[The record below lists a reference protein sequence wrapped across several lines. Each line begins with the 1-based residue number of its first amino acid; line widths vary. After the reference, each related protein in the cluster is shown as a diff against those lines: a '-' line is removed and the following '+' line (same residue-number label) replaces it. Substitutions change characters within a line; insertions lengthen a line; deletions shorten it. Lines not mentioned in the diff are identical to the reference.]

1 VLVVK
6 EKKKDLKNEIESIRQ
21 EFPVLKECTY
31 LISNSLGAVPRKVCD
46 GLERFYSLW
55 AGQGVGAWKTE
66 WWDLSRMIGD
76 KLASFIGAGPNE
88 VTMLTNATQCHW
100 AALSTKFT
108 LKRNKRNKII
118 MTEYDFPS
126 ILYAVSKIA
135 KFTGWEVKII
145 PGNGM
150 DPGIDVE
157 RIIENIDDRTLFV
170 ATSHVYFKS
179 AFIQDITAITSQ
191 ARRVG
196 AYSLIDGYHAPGV
209 IPVDVKKLKADFYVG
224 GCLKWLC
231 GGPGNAFLYVDP
243 ELASACEPSLTG
255 WMAHALPFDFSNDLN
270 FSQGAYKFMSGTPPV
285 ACLYSVEPGLDI
297 IRKVGIEAIREKS
310 KHQTE
315 EIIKKACEMDFKV
328 YSSEK
333 SDQRGGAVSLGLP
346 HAFQVSQALE
356 QKNIRVD
363 FRKGD
368 KSVPDVIRVGP
379 HFYTRDEEI
388 EILFE
393 NIRFIFKSGA
403 YKKFPDITTHIT

>member
-1 VLVVK
+1 VPDKKRDLRK
-6 EKKKDLKNEIESIRQ
+6 EIASIRK

-31 LISNSLGAVPRKVCD
+31 LISNSLGAVPRKVSAS
-46 GLERFYSLW
+46 LERFYALW
-55 AGQGVGAWKTE
+55 AEQGVGAWKTE
-66 WWDLSRMIGD
+66 WWGLSRMIGD
-76 KLASFIGAGPNE
+76 KVASFIGAGQNE

-100 AALSTKFT
+100 AALSTKLT
-108 LKRNKRNKII
+108 SKRNKRNKIV

-126 ILYAVSKIA
+126 IIYAVSKIA
-135 KFTGWEVKII
+135 EFAGWEVKII
-145 PGNGM
+145 PGNSL

-179 AFIQDITAITSQ
+179 AFIQDIAAITSK

-209 IPVDVKKLKADFYVG
+209 IPVDVKKINVDFYVG

-243 ELASACEPSLTG
+243 ELAFGCEPSLTG
-255 WMAHALPFDFSNDLN
+255 WLAHALPFDFRTDLN

-297 IRKVGIEAIREKS
+297 IREVGIGSIREKS
-310 KHQTE
+310 IYQTNM
-315 EIIKKACEMDFKV
+315 IIKKAQEMDFKV
-328 YSSEK
+328 YSPEK
-333 SDQRGGAVSLGLP
+333 SDQRGGAVSLGIL

-356 QKNIRVD
+356 QKSIRVD

-368 KSVPDVIRVGP
+368 KSIPDVIRVGP
-379 HFYTRDEEI
+379 HFYTLDEEI
-388 EILFE
+388 ELLFE
-393 NIRFIFKSGA
+393 NIRSIFKSGE
-403 YKKFPDITTHIT
+403 YKKFPDIITHVT

>member
-1 VLVVK
+1 MVK

-108 LKRNKRNKII
+108 LKGNKRNKII

>member
-1 VLVVK
+1 MVK
-6 EKKKDLKNEIESIRQ
+6 EKKRDLKNEIESIRQ

-31 LISNSLGAVPRKVCD
+31 LISNSLGAVPRKVSS

-55 AGQGVGAWKTE
+55 AEQGVGAWKTE
-66 WWDLSRMIGD
+66 WWDLSCRIGD

-108 LKRNKRNKII
+108 LKGNKRNKIV

-328 YSSEK
+328 YSSKK

-403 YKKFPDITTHIT
+403 YKKFPDIITHVT

>member
-1 VLVVK
+1 MLVVK
-6 EKKKDLKNEIESIRQ
+6 EKKRDLKNEIESIRQ

-31 LISNSLGAVPRKVCD
+31 LISNSLGAVPRKVSS

-55 AGQGVGAWKTE
+55 AEQGVGAWKTE
-66 WWDLSRMIGD
+66 WWDLSCRIGD

-108 LKRNKRNKII
+108 LKGNKRNKIV

-328 YSSEK
+328 YSSKK

-403 YKKFPDITTHIT
+403 YKKFPDIITHVT